1 MLFKLKQTFFIILS
15 LIILN
20 ACQTRWAADSF
31 IKPKSS
37 KQQIQKDK
45 EKEKRKREYQL
56 QVEKD
61 RERNYNRQ
69 ATSTK
74 ITWDKN
80 AERSERW
87 RKNEFQ
93 NKSFGSRI
101 RAFFDRFKREAKPDS
116 DLFSKEISKRNSKKK
131 WARLTFSINRLA
143 AYKIF
148 RPVIF
153 SGKTDCDWSASAKF
167 FNPLRGAHVP
177 WGC

>member
-131 WARLTFSINRLA
+131 SVQQVARENAQRKKEAQKQADDLVSVADKKADKIVAEARVKA
-143 AYKIF
+143 ANIK
-148 RPVIF
+148 
-153 SGKTDCDWSASAKF
+153 KEK
-167 FNPLRGAHVP
+167 
-177 WGC
+177 